1 MSTKRA
7 IIALNGEL
15 KGNKEEYK
23 KLIGGKDVLFVA
35 ADGGALLLESIGF
48 LPDVI
53 IGDFDS
59 LTKAQYQRYEKMG
72 AKILKYP
79 VEKDETDGELALRYC
94 RESGLNNI
102 IIIGFAGGR
111 LDQQLANIFLLE
123 YAFRNG
129 MTAFIKEPGLEMG
142 IIEKEKVFFQKISAG
157 LSLIPLDEK
166 VSGVTITGCKYLLN
180 AGNLLRYQTRGISNI
195 IEQEKAVITVE
206 KGLLLYILNND
217 IPSFS
222 FNCLNK
228 SLR

>member
-1 MSTKRA
+1 MSTNKA
-7 IIALNGEL
+7 VIALNGEL

-23 KLIGGKDVLFVA
+23 KLIGGKDALFVA

-79 VEKDETDGELALRYC
+79 VEKDETDGELALQYC
-94 RESGLNNI
+94 RERGFDNI
-102 IIIGFAGGR
+102 IIFGFAGGR

-129 MTAFIKEPGLEMG
+129 ITAFIKEPGLEMG
-142 IIEKEKVFFQKISAG
+142 TIDREKVFFKKIGAG
-157 LSLIPLDEK
+157 LSLIPLDKK
-166 VSGVTITGCKYLLN
+166 VSGVTITGCKYLLES
-180 AGNLLRYQTRGISNI
+180 GGLSRYKTRGISNI

-206 KGLLLYILNND
+206 KGLLLYVLNQ
-217 IPSFS
+217 SG
-222 FNCLNK
+222 
-228 SLR
+228 